1 MSTSPKKDPRPL
13 PLVVPPPVAAGPSL
27 LPGKNGGLAKHEGKS
42 TLTLSILIPVYN
54 ERATIAELLRRV
66 DAVPLE
72 GIVKEVV
79 VADDGSSDGTR
90 DEVDRFAKE
99 HPELT
104 LKLLVHPQNRGKGAA
119 VRTALEA
126 STGDL
131 VLIQDGDLEYNPADY
146 PVLLAPLLD
155 GRADAVFGS
164 RFLGGPHRVLFFWH
178 SVGNK
183 VLTTLSNVF
192 TNYNLTDME
201 VCYKA
206 MHRHVAVS
214 LHLVSDRFGIEP
226 EITAKLA
233 RGGFRLYEVPGELRR
248 PELRGGEEDRLARR
262 RGRARPHRPLPVP
275 VAVAVRRCARRS
287 RPENGRSM
295 RVAITHT
302 RYCAKGGV
310 ERYIWDL
317 VKRLCDAGHEV
328 HYFCHFTDGQGDP
341 RVKVHKIPNR
351 WKPIRFMK
359 VWSFDRWLTRH
370 VRRDEWDVIHGFS
383 KSSFQDI
390 YTDGSGCL
398 LDYQAHSIDEKPE
411 GDLKKA
417 MRRAS
422 LHQRQVLAIEERR
435 FTRGNFSKIVTMSDL
450 VAKQIKQ
457 RYGLSDDEVVTI
469 YNGIDI
475 ERFVP
480 SHRAAYGA
488 TYRERIVAA
497 PDCFVVLCI
506 GNDYRRKGIPTLIEA
521 ARLLKSRGGLPGGRP
536 FRFAIVGKE
545 RYQVENEMSA
555 ICKKV
560 GVYGEVKFYGP
571 RTSSSA
577 GWAWPTCSSSP
588 RASTPSG
595 TSSPRPWPPGSR
607 RSCRARPARSSSW
620 TTARTA
626 GSSRT
631 RRRRG
636 HREARPRARRR
647 RAAPPAHGRRR
658 PGHGREVHLG
668 PPLHPHAGPL
678 RRGRCGEEAGGRR
691 PLTSPRTR
699 PPR

>member
-1 MSTSPKKDPRPL
+1 
-13 PLVVPPPVAAGPSL
+13 
-27 LPGKNGGLAKHEGKS
+27 
-42 TLTLSILIPVYN
+42 
-54 ERATIAELLRRV
+54 
-66 DAVPLE
+66 
-72 GIVKEVV
+72 
-79 VADDGSSDGTR
+79 
-90 DEVDRFAKE
+90 
-99 HPELT
+99 
-104 LKLLVHPQNRGKGAA
+104 
-119 VRTALEA
+119 
-126 STGDL
+126 
-131 VLIQDGDLEYNPADY
+131 
-146 PVLLAPLLD
+146 
-155 GRADAVFGS
+155 
-164 RFLGGPHRVLFFWH
+164 
-178 SVGNK
+178 
-183 VLTTLSNVF
+183 
-192 TNYNLTDME
+192 
-201 VCYKA
+201 
-206 MHRHVAVS
+206 
-214 LHLVSDRFGIEP
+214 
-226 EITAKLA
+226 
-233 RGGFRLYEVPGELRR
+233 
-248 PELRGGEEDRLARR
+248 
-262 RGRARPHRPLPVP
+262 
-275 VAVAVRRCARRS
+275 
-287 RPENGRSM
+287 M

-328 HYFCHFTDGQGDP
+328 HYFCHFTDGQADP

-450 VAKQIKQ
+450 VARQIKQ

-480 SHRAAYGA
+480 AHRAAYGA

-536 FRFAIVGKE
+536 FRFAVVGKE
-545 RYQVENEMSA
+545 RYQIENEMSA

-571 RTSSSA
+571 QDLVERWMGMADLFVLPSRFDAFGNVVPEAMATGIPAIVSRKA
-577 GWAWPTCSSSP
+577 GAVELIEDGKNGWVLEDPDDA
-588 RASTPSG
+588 
-595 TSSPRPWPPGSR
+595 
-607 RSCRARPARSSSW
+607 
-620 TTARTA
+620 
-626 GSSRT
+626 
-631 RRRRG
+631 
-636 HREARPRARRR
+636 EAIVKRVLEL
-647 RAAPPAHGRRR
+647 AAD
-658 PGHGREVHLG
+658 E
-668 PPLHPHAGPL
+668 PL
-678 RRGRCGEEAGGRR
+678 RQRMGAAARATAEQYTWDHHFSRMLALYDEVAAAKKKSAVAR
-691 PLTSPRTR
+691 
-699 PPR
+699 